1 MVFMEYNESAI
12 TAPYNGFTFDNAPV
26 ESEIAALTSTVEE
39 YAKALETG
47 MVDSDENIP
56 EFRKALEDN
65 GVNTLLEEIE
75 EQLGK

>member
-1 MVFMEYNESAI
+1 
-12 TAPYNGFTFDNAPV
+12 
-26 ESEIAALTSTVEE
+26 
-39 YAKALETG
+39 